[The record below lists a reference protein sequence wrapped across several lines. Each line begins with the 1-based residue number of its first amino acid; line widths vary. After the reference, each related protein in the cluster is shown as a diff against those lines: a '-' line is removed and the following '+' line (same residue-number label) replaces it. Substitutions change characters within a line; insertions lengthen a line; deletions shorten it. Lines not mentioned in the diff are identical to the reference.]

1 MHKQTNYINAL
12 PDFLAM
18 QRVSFCWFI
27 TQGLTEELALFSKIY
42 DFSLKELQ
50 YGKKD
55 FRNSSF
61 IVCNENINE
70 DFLEFITNS

>member
-1 MHKQTNYINAL
+1 MYKKLIQKEKK
-12 PDFLAM
+12 
-18 QRVSFCWFI
+18 VS
-27 TQGLTEELALFSKIY
+27 TELAEFEKKNQLLSTKLNLDY
-42 DFSLKELQ
+42 VEMLYREKLK

-70 DFLEFITNS
+70 DFLKLITNG